1 MENKESRLWL
11 LIAKKI
17 AGEADAA
24 ELCELGNLLNSFDLP
39 PVDEQ
44 ILNKLWKQPLE
55 NPENHPIE
63 IDKNYNSLSQILF
76 PEKSN
81 LYVTTEHDENN
92 QNQKENKK
100 RNKVW
105 LYAAASVI
113 IIISTLSAAYYYNFS
128 KGNMAVTKETDLPNQ
143 VASRKGAKTSIVLPE
158 GTKVWLNAG
167 SKIYYNNN
175 FSTNREVFLVGEAYF
190 DVKHDASNPFII
202 HAANVNIKVL
212 GTAFNVKAYPTDDRV
227 ETALVRGSVELTT
240 NDDPGRKILLRPNE
254 KIAIL
259 KVKTIGDTATTMPVV
274 ILPKKEELYIIS
286 LMQVDKKDNV
296 AEDVAWMQD
305 KLVFK
310 GETFEQLAIKMER
323 WYDVKI
329 SFETTD
335 CSKIKFTGAFEKQNI
350 VQALEALSFSCNYK
364 FVYKTDKNII
374 NIKSK

>member
-1 MENKESRLWL
+1 M
-11 LIAKKI
+11 
-17 AGEADAA
+17 
-24 ELCELGNLLNSFDLP
+24 LNSFDLP
-39 PVDEQ
+39 PVDEH

-92 QNQKENKK
+92 QNQKENQK
-100 RNKVW
+100 RKRVW

-113 IIISTLSAAYYYNFS
+113 IIISTISAAYYYNFS
-128 KGNMAVTKETDLPNQ
+128 TGNMAVTKETDLPNQ

-212 GTAFNVKAYPTDDRV
+212 GTALNVKAYPTDDCV

-254 KIAIL
+254 KISIL
-259 KVKTIGDTATTMPVV
+259 KLKTVGDTATTMPVV
-274 ILPKKEELYIIS
+274 ILPKKEELYTIS

-305 KLVFK
+305 KLIFK

-329 SFETTD
+329 SFETTG

>member
-11 LIAKKI
+11 LLAKKI

-24 ELCELGNLLNSFDLP
+24 ELSELNNLLNDFNLLT
-39 PVDEQ
+39 VDEQ
-44 ILNKLWKQPLE
+44 ILIKLWNQPLE
-55 NPENHPIE
+55 NPENHTIE

-81 LYVTTEHDENN
+81 LYVTTEHDENK
-92 QNQKENKK
+92 QKGK
-100 RNKVW
+100 RKRIW

-113 IIISTLSAAYYYNFS
+113 FIISTISAAYNYNFS
-128 KGNMAVTKETDLPNQ
+128 AGNIAITKETDWPNQ

-167 SKIYYNNN
+167 SKIYYNND

-190 DVKHDASNPFII
+190 DVVHDASNPFII

-212 GTAFNVKAYPTDDRV
+212 GTAFNVKAYPTDDVV

-259 KVKTIGDTATTMPVV
+259 KLKTIGDTATTMPVV
-274 ILPKKEELYIIS
+274 ILPKKEELYTIS

-305 KLVFK
+305 KLIFK

-329 SFETTD
+329 SFETTG

-374 NIKSK
+374 NIKPK